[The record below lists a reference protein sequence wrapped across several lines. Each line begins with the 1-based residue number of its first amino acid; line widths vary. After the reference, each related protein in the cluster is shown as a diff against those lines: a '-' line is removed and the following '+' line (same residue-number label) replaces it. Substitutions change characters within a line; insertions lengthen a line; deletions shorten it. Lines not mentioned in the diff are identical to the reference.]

1 LAPLTASLTGGNTLT
16 IQFSGTPGS
25 NYVLQVTANLTPPV
39 NWQSLATNVAGVG
52 GSGTFTET
60 NLLANPALFYRLA
73 LP

>member
-1 LAPLTASLTGGNTLT
+1 
-16 IQFSGTPGS
+16 
-25 NYVLQVTANLTPPV
+25 VLQVTANLTPPV